1 MAADPCAVSI
11 VLSTRNNAARL
22 AVTLDSF
29 RHLEVSWSGAWEV
42 IAVDNGSTD
51 GTARVLAAAA
61 ERLPLRAVYCATPGV
76 SVGRNAGIAK
86 ADGRL
91 LVFTD
96 DDVTVP
102 PDWLTTYT
110 AAYHAHGRR
119 CYYGGPITSQY
130 EGSPVAPELLPYAPN
145 SVKGLDWGETP
156 HFLGAK
162 EWFVAANWA
171 CDAGV
176 IAEAGGFDSRF
187 GLGQS
192 HGPMVGEE
200 NLLMDALKSRGVHG
214 LYLPAARI
222 GHWVPSSKTRPTHI
236 LDRWEASLV
245 LRTWRQSSPAGKTLL
260 GVPRGHF
267 RELLR
272 AGLGLLLAMLT
283 GRSGIEDVVR
293 FRRARGVAR
302 GHRLKAAGFTPDK
315 RAG

>member
-22 AVTLDSF
+22 AVTLDRF
-29 RHLEVSWSGAWEV
+29 RQLEASRPGSWEV

-51 GTARVLAAAA
+51 GTARVLAEAAQ
-61 ERLPLRAVYCATPGV
+61 RLPLRAVYCATPGV
-76 SVGRNAGIAK
+76 SAARNAGIAK
-86 ADGRL
+86 ARGGL

-110 AAYHAHGRR
+110 SAFQAHGRQ
-119 CYYGGPITSQY
+119 CYYGGPIASQY
-130 EGSPVAPELLPYAPN
+130 EGSPVALDLLPYAPN

-156 HFLGAK
+156 HFLGEK

-171 CDAGV
+171 CDARV
-176 IAEAGGFDSRF
+176 IAEVGGFDSRF

-192 HGPMVGEE
+192 HGPRGGEE
-200 NLLMDALKSRGVHG
+200 NLLMDALKSRGMRG

-222 GHWVPSSKTRPTHI
+222 GHWVPSNKTRPEHI
-236 LDRWEASLV
+236 LERWEDSLV
-245 LRTWRQSSPAGKTLL
+245 VRTWKQSSPVGKTLL
-260 GVPRGHF
+260 GVPRWHF
-267 RELLR
+267 RELLS
-272 AGLGLLLAMLT
+272 AALGLLLATLS
-283 GRSGIEDVVR
+283 GRRRIDDIVR
-293 FRRARGVAR
+293 FRRARAFVR
-302 GHRLKAAGFTPDK
+302 GHRLKAAVIGPDK